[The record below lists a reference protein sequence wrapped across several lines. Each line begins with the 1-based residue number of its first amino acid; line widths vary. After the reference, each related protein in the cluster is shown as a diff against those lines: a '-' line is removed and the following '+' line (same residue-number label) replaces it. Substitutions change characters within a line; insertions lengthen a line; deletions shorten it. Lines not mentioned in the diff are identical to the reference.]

1 LPQGLDKSPEVWYNI
16 YVTEREGKYMV
27 FLDNEPITLEK
38 LAQIRNNLNYRVYPL
53 EDIVLQSI
61 DEAGNLYFII
71 RKR

>member
-16 YVTEREGKYMV
+16 YVIEREGKYMV

-71 RKR
+71 KER

>member
-1 LPQGLDKSPEVWYNI
+1 MTKAPKCGII
-16 YVTEREGKYMV
+16 YIQQKERIKQMV

-71 RKR
+71 KER

>member
-1 LPQGLDKSPEVWYNI
+1 VWYNI
-16 YVTEREGKYMV
+16 YTTEREGKYMV

-71 RKR
+71 KER

>member
-1 LPQGLDKSPEVWYNI
+1 VWYNI
-16 YVTEREGKYMV
+16 YVTEREGKYMI

-61 DEAGNLYFII
+61 EEAGNLYFII
-71 RKR
+71 KAR

>member
-16 YVTEREGKYMV
+16 YVIEREGKYMV

>member
-16 YVTEREGKYMV
+16 YTTEREGKYMV

-71 RKR
+71 KER

>member
-1 LPQGLDKSPEVWYNI
+1 MI
-16 YVTEREGKYMV
+16 

-53 EDIVLQSI
+53 EDIVLQNI

-71 RKR
+71 KER